1 MKKRLKLS
9 AKIAIAFASVGA
21 FAGAVVGFMKLYAV
35 STGGLGRQTLQVNSS
50 FDTTI
55 PNRQVDRALLMDQ
68 FGKPVADYD
77 FKAKKGNNTQVTL
90 LIDFGK
96 YKKGQKISYLEFLD
110 NFVNLNNNNLPNL
123 RLEVGP
129 IVFNNNYI
137 NSISPDEFIEFTN
150 WFFKNVSWGPDL
162 LTLKEFKLS
171 RGIQQNGNAITLGL
185 HSGTRERTVIEFF
198 PDAFFGSLPIYNI
211 NAGPGN
217 AYDSLARQVNK
228 DAMTLEELEE
238 YHQKIPLMISAYNS
252 HSFGG
257 VKLIDV
263 LKNAKNT
270 YLFNA
275 DKYFDLT
282 KDPLNFPNLKNL
294 KASDRTLNYLFYAQ
308 NEQQA
313 KQKVQA
319 YLNELQFVKGLI
331 PKDKK
336 FNPKIDVKMN
346 EINKIKINEFLEFNA
361 SASSPFGG
369 SLDLESI
376 GKSSGNQNYLLID
389 ATIGGQQQKIK
400 YYMFKD
406 EFTTKSSSND
416 EFIQNDNSILASSL
430 REIITKNFN
439 DYIDQKQNFKNV
451 YDVES
456 TFKNKQFYIYDIDG
470 NGKNPHF
477 YKSKESL
484 LESELVNYDE
494 KKVSLVTITKTKVEG
509 LNKLILTTKDDKDL
523 ILESPKNNPKGYN
536 YDSSFDDAFNTLK
549 VAANYFDVFTPRL
562 IKQGSK
568 FVNGKIIKT
577 YTIYV
582 DAYSGLLDKVLN
594 KNRHLLQKINGIH
607 TEVVQDKYGKNT
619 YKVVNGE
626 YEGIYVTDRIPY
638 LSLVAQSDPAF
649 KTTGINYL
657 KYVSTHEYGHHQ
669 TLQDMKDI
677 SDSNDSVIGGGI
689 DSRSGV
695 SDESYVNGKALQ
707 DYLNARSSGIT
718 FRKTDVDYNPTKD
731 GSFFNFSLNNDPKNP
746 VWETQ
751 KDIFGSVNA
760 DDPKAFFYNK
770 KRRFLQKYDEL
781 FEAAKLRN
789 VKPYDLFIMN
799 SFDHESATVNPSFGP
814 DIKDPSRL
822 KAEYYFYND
831 QNSQEQKN
839 DNFKFGSVIEKPG
852 LSKYDGILKD
862 GMGTPIKFSK
872 DGRAI
877 VYKLHKKKHPY
888 KKDDI
893 EILIKTKNNTPVIDL
908 STCLKS
914 DGTINT
920 RKLNEKVRE
929 IQDSINSLIVKN
941 YYNGGWDEN
950 GNFDTSMF
958 NLKTYFDHP
967 MFTSNEKRKWAER
980 ITDAMFKYPDFNISK
995 SLKLDEK
1002 ANASSVPY
1010 YKKVLSQIIGED
1022 ITNKTFDQFKYALL
1036 TLQYNASKIWDN
1048 KSKEEV
1054 SKLDPEL
1061 IEIKKY
1067 YDKQFDRFGV
1077 KNVNVVA
1084 QTTLF
1089 NYFDAG
1095 IEGNNGY
1102 KYFVKPKEKELYQNI
1117 LRTKTKE
1124 SVESIIG
1131 IRPSYLTQNKITS
1144 YEQLFNKS
1152 MINLN
1157 EFGTIKLIVDRGDG
1171 KDNKHLKKLDEL
1183 TEKEIYPLMILT
1195 PAEAQA
1201 INFDYL
1207 KSNNGSFTPL
1217 TLENNGSKFYTIKFK
1232 DIPSLIEFM
1241 SVDPAKYTIV
1251 ENALSSSHENVRK
1264 WDYEYLKERYDVDK
1278 FFNEVIK
1285 KQEAYK
1291 NLTLEEF
1298 KQNLTG
1304 LLFDGFT
1311 ESNDIFKFYKSK
1323 DFNPSELDKYKQV
1336 FDGKLGL
1343 YGFRSFGNKYERP
1356 GSPYGEPLDTYNF
1369 AGNPQNV
1376 WKAKPNQ
1383 KNVRTVDSIIK
1394 GIQLEIER
1402 KHRENKTLNFGQLL
1416 QYAFGFTIYT
1426 DIPGGSKDIYGWL
1439 GSFFGISQSS
1449 EIPNADGT
1457 VVSSDYV
1464 TLNKKRVQEKL
1475 NEIFGDYVFNIAEVL
1490 TRDYVQTVFIPSQN
1504 ELDNLPNYISGLSD
1518 FNTGNEYVFSG
1529 DNTKQWNERLIP
1541 VNNFLSVSN
1550 TIALNTLFATNN
1562 YEKIQNV
1569 LANQALNV
1577 YQKNQ
1582 QLFDDYLTKPQEL
1595 ESNFNKVKE
1604 SFLSNANFLAL
1615 TKTHD
1620 NDVLNNLNSYSFL
1633 TRLSPKSNSY
1643 IGKTRLTNNGFFK
1656 DRWLR
1661 KIIDWEIYDDNR
1673 EPIKDDH
1680 LNILELDN
1688 KTKVTDRARAMWL
1701 YILRS
1706 KGIGDR
1712 TLAQIY
1718 RNKEKDSILMYGFF
1732 KKEYKD
1738 KVKKIAIKNKNNGK
1752 IEYIDVHTDN
1762 TNNLFYLKRQ
1772 SDINS
1777 KWTLEDEGYVS
1788 WTSDYAILSNFT
1800 NQLIGY
1806 DSINA
1811 KGSEFEIYF
1820 VDKDL
1825 KEVMDLSDPKN
1836 PKSLMTLGSRKYV
1849 AENGKS
1855 YTVSPVYARN
1865 ENTKDKNRTIIRISN
1880 QFSV

>member
-1 MKKRLKLS
+1 MKKRLNLS

-21 FAGAVVGFMKLYAV
+21 FAGAVVGFMKLYAI

-50 FDTTI
+50 FDTRI
-55 PNRQVDRALLMDQ
+55 PNRQVDRALLMNQ
-68 FGKPVADYD
+68 FGKPVAEYD

-90 LIDFGK
+90 LVDFGK
-96 YKKGQKISYLEFLD
+96 YKEGQKISYIEFLD
-110 NFVNLNNNNLPNL
+110 TFVSLNNNNLPNL

-228 DAMTLEELEE
+228 EAMILEELEE

-257 VKLIDV
+257 VKLINV

-282 KDPLNFPNLKNL
+282 KDPLNFPSLKNL
-294 KASDRTLNYLFYAQ
+294 KASDRTLNYLFYAE

-336 FNPKIDVKMN
+336 FNPKIDVKAD
-346 EINKIKINEFLEFNA
+346 EINKVKINEFIEFNG
-361 SASSPFGG
+361 SSLPPLGG

-376 GKSSGNQNYLLID
+376 GKTRGGQNYLLVD
-389 ATIGGQQQKIK
+389 ATVGNKQQKIK
-400 YYMFKD
+400 YYMFKE
-406 EFTTKSSSND
+406 EFTSRANPSNDD

-430 REIITKNFN
+430 REIITKNFD
-439 DYIDQKQNFKNV
+439 DYINQKQNFKNV
-451 YDVES
+451 YDTDS
-456 TFKNKQFYIYDIDG
+456 TFANKKFYVYDING

-477 YKSKESL
+477 YKTKESL
-484 LESELVNYDE
+484 LQSELVNYDE
-494 KKVSLVTITKTKVEG
+494 KKVSLVTISKAKVESSK
-509 LNKLILTTKDDKDL
+509 KLILTTKENKEI
-523 ILESPKNNPKGYN
+523 ILQEPVNNSKGYN

-549 VAANYFDVFTPRL
+549 IAANYFDIFTPRL

-568 FVNGKIIKT
+568 FVNGKIVKT
-577 YTIYV
+577 YTVYV

-607 TEVVQDKYGKNT
+607 TEVVQDKNGKNT

-626 YEGIYVTDRIPY
+626 YEGIYATDRIPY
-638 LSLVAQSDPAF
+638 LSLVAESDPAF

-677 SDSNDSVIGGGI
+677 SDSDDSVVGGGI
-689 DSRSGV
+689 DSRTGV
-695 SDESYVNGKALQ
+695 SDESYVNGKVLQ

-718 FRKTDVDYNPTKD
+718 FRKTDVDYNPTKN
-731 GSFFNFSLNNDPKNP
+731 GSFFNFSLNNDPKKP
-746 VWETQ
+746 IWESE
-751 KDIFGSVNA
+751 KDIFGSANA
-760 DDPKAFFYNK
+760 DNPKAFFENK

-781 FEAAKLRN
+781 YEAAKLRN

-814 DIKDPSRL
+814 NIKDPSRL
-822 KAEYYFYND
+822 KAEYYFYNE
-831 QNSQEQKN
+831 QEQK
-839 DNFKFGSVIEKPG
+839 DNNFRFGSVIEKPG
-852 LSKYDGILKD
+852 LSRYDGILKD

-872 DGRAI
+872 DGRPI
-877 VYKLHKKKHPY
+877 IYRLHKKKHPY
-888 KKDDI
+888 TKDDI
-893 EILIKTKNNTPVIDL
+893 EILVKTKNNMPVIDL
-908 STCLKS
+908 STCLRA
-914 DGTINT
+914 DGTIDIS
-920 RKLNEKVRE
+920 KFKKQVKE
-929 IQDSINSLIVKN
+929 IENSINSLIIKN

-958 NLKTYFDHP
+958 NLKTYIDHQ
-967 MFTSNEKRKWAER
+967 MFTSPEKRKWAER
-980 ITDAMFKYPDFNISK
+980 ITDAMFKYADFNISK
-995 SLKLDEK
+995 SLKLNEK
-1002 ANASSVPY
+1002 ANVSSVPY
-1010 YKKVLSQIIGED
+1010 YKKVLSQIAGED
-1022 ITNKTFDQFKYALL
+1022 VTGKTFDQFKYTLA

-1048 KSKEEV
+1048 KTKEELN
-1054 SKLDPEL
+1054 KLDPEL
-1061 IEIKKY
+1061 LEIKKY

-1077 KNVNVVA
+1077 KDVNVVA

-1089 NYFDAG
+1089 NYFDMG

-1102 KYFVKPKEKELYQNI
+1102 KYFVKPKEAELYKTI
-1117 LRTKTKE
+1117 LRTKSKE
-1124 SVESIIG
+1124 SIESIIG
-1131 IRPSYLTQNKITS
+1131 IRASYLTQNKITS
-1144 YEQLFNKS
+1144 YEELFNKG

-1157 EFGTIKLIVDRGDG
+1157 QIGTIKLIVNKSNGEG
-1171 KDNKHLKKLDEL
+1171 KPEKKLDEL
-1183 TEKEIYPLMILT
+1183 TENEIYPLMVLT
-1195 PAEAQA
+1195 PSEAQA
-1201 INFDYL
+1201 INFNYL
-1207 KSNNGSFTPL
+1207 KSNNTSFTPL
-1217 TLENNGSKFYTIKFK
+1217 TIQNKDGTKFYMIKFK

-1241 SVDPAKYTIV
+1241 SVDPSKYTIV
-1251 ENALSSSHENVRK
+1251 ENTLSPNHENIRK

-1285 KQEAYK
+1285 KQEQYK
-1291 NLTLEEF
+1291 NITLEEF

-1311 ESNDIFKFYKSK
+1311 ESHDIFKFYKSK
-1323 DFNPSELDKYKQV
+1323 DFNANELDKYKQV

-1343 YGFRSFGNKYERP
+1343 YGFRSFGNKYDKP
-1356 GSPYGEPLDTYNF
+1356 ASPYGEPLDTYNF

-1376 WKAKPNQ
+1376 WEAKPNE

-1394 GIQLEIER
+1394 GIQVEIER
-1402 KHRENKTLNFGQLL
+1402 KHRQNYTLNFGQLL

-1426 DIPGGSKDIYGWL
+1426 DKPGGSNDIYGQL
-1439 GSFFGISQSS
+1439 GSFFGITQSS
-1449 EIPNADGT
+1449 EIPNDDGT

-1490 TRDYVQTVFIPSQN
+1490 TRDYVQTVFIPSQK

-1541 VNNFLSVSN
+1541 VNNFLSTSN
-1550 TIALNTLFATNN
+1550 TIALNALFATND

-1569 LANQALNV
+1569 LANQALSV
-1577 YQKNQ
+1577 YRKNQ
-1582 QLFDDYLTKPQEL
+1582 QLFDDYATKPEEL
-1595 ESNFNKVKE
+1595 ENNFAKVKE
-1604 SFLSNANFLAL
+1604 SFLSDTNFLSL
-1615 TKTHD
+1615 SKTHD

-1633 TRLSPKSNSY
+1633 TRLSAKANAY

-1661 KIIDWEIYDDNR
+1661 KIIDWQIYDDNR
-1673 EPIKDDH
+1673 EPIKDNH
-1680 LNILELDN
+1680 LNILELDD

-1701 YILRS
+1701 YMLRS

-1718 RNKEKDSILMYGFF
+1718 RNKEKDSILMYGFI

-1738 KVKKIAIKNKNNGK
+1738 KVKKIAIKNKNNGN
-1752 IEYIDVHTDN
+1752 IEYIDVHTNN

-1788 WTSDYAILSNFT
+1788 WTTDYAILSNFT

-1806 DSINA
+1806 DSVNA

-1820 VDKDL
+1820 VDENL
-1825 KEVMDLSDPKN
+1825 KEVMDLSDPN
-1836 PKSLMTLGSRKYV
+1836 HPKSLMNLGSRKYV

-1855 YTVSPVYARN
+1855 YAISPVYARN
-1865 ENTKDKNRTIIRISN
+1865 ENTKEKNRTIIRISN
-1880 QFSV
+1880 QFSI